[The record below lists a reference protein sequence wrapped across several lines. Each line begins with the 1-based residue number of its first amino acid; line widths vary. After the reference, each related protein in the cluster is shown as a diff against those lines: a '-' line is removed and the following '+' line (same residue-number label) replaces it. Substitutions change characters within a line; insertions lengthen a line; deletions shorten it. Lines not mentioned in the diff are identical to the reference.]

1 MRLFKKTNI
10 DFLKLYRP
18 TVIASLVVIAIGL
31 VSLVV
36 KRGPQLGI
44 DFTGGAQI
52 ILGFAERPD
61 EGKIRGIVEG
71 AGFKAVSVQ
80 RFDRADKNQVLVRV
94 PLDPKEGRD
103 VGGEV
108 TAALTRALFPK
119 AAEAGTFDLNL
130 KGAELLRQA
139 LTAADPDQLAAKPG
153 VDPKVEYGRAAESI
167 VGERSRRGLLR
178 SAEEAAATPGL
189 SPAVASWVKQKT
201 VAGPFILLSSENV
214 GPQVGKD
221 LRQKGLWAILLSWV
235 AMLTYIAVR
244 FRALSYGAGA
254 VVALIHD
261 TVVTLGFC
269 SLFGVEIGLTEVAA
283 FLALIGYSVNDT
295 VVIYDR
301 IRENLQLMRKA
312 PLPEV
317 VNRSVNDTLS
327 RTFLTSALTF
337 LTVIVLFLFGGETLR
352 GFSFILVIGLVAG
365 SYSTVFIASPFVIT
379 WESWRARRAATKAPA
394 GVPAKG
400 NGKPATA
407 RAK

>member
-10 DFLKLYRP
+10 DFLRLYRP
-18 TVIASLVVIAIGL
+18 TVIGSLIVIAAGL
-31 VSLVV
+31 VSLVA
-36 KRGPQLGI
+36 KRGPELGI
-44 DFTGGAQI
+44 DFTGGAQM
-52 ILGFAERPD
+52 ILGFAEKPD
-61 EGKIRGIVEG
+61 EGRIRGIVEG
-71 AGFKAVSVQ
+71 VGFKAVSVQ
-80 RFDRADKNQVLVRV
+80 RFDRADRNQVLVRV
-94 PLDPKEGRD
+94 PMGQKEGRD

-108 TAALTRALFPK
+108 TAALTRELFPGG
-119 AAEAGTFDLNL
+119 AQAGAFDLNL
-130 KGAELLRQA
+130 KGSELLRQA
-139 LTAADPDQLAAKPG
+139 LAAADPEKLAERPG
-153 VDPKVEYGRAAESI
+153 ADPKVEYGRAAEAI
-167 VGERSRRGLLR
+167 IGERSKRVLFR
-178 SAEEAAATPGL
+178 SAEEAAATPGI
-189 SPAVASWVKQKT
+189 SPAIATWLKEKT
-201 VAGPFILLSSENV
+201 VAGPFVLLSSENV

-221 LRQKGLWAILLSWV
+221 LREKGLWAILLSWL

-261 TVVTLGFC
+261 TLVTLGFC
-269 SLFGVEIGLTEVAA
+269 SIFGVELGLTEVAA

-301 IRENLQLMRKA
+301 IRENLQLMRKS

-352 GFSFILVIGLVAG
+352 GFSFILVVGLIAG

-379 WESWRARRAATKAPA
+379 WENWRARRAAARPAAAAP
-394 GVPAKG
+394 GKG
-400 NGKPATA
+400 NGKAA